1 MTFIELETKHRLHWR
16 SQEIGFQTRKGA
28 DRTVLASVQN
38 TTNRMEIDF
47 NKGDGLIPVVIQDEQ
62 TLEVLMLGYMN
73 GEAFEKTQKE
83 GRVTFY
89 SRSKNRLWTKGEESG
104 NFLEVKTMH
113 VDCDKDTILIKVKP
127 AGPTC
132 HTGARSCFETD
143 LNQNFIFKL
152 EQIIEDRYNNPVEGS
167 YVNTLHKKGI
177 NRIAQKVGEEG
188 VETVVA
194 ALNQTEEDLINEAS
208 DLVFHLLVL
217 LKEKGLSI
225 RTIAENLEKRH
236 K

>member
-1 MTFIELETKHRLHWR
+1 
-16 SQEIGFQTRKGA
+16 
-28 DRTVLASVQN
+28 
-38 TTNRMEIDF
+38 MEIDF
-47 NKGDGLIPVVIQDEQ
+47 NKGDGLVPVIIQDEQ

-73 GEAFEKTQKE
+73 EEAFAKTKEEKK
-83 GRVTFY
+83 VTFF

-104 NFLEVKTMH
+104 NFLYVKTIH
-113 VDCDKDTILIKVKP
+113 IDCDNDTLLVKVKP

-132 HTGARSCFETD
+132 HTGSRSCFSTD
-143 LNQNFIFKL
+143 YNQNFILKL
-152 EQIIEDRYNNPVEGS
+152 EEIIAGRYENPVEGS
-167 YVNTLHKKGI
+167 YVNSLHKKGI

-188 VETVVA
+188 VETVIA

-217 LKEKGLSI
+217 LREKNIDLK
-225 RTIAENLEKRH
+225 TIASNLAQRH